1 MWKVVQMSPE
11 SQKLNA
17 PAFLAPLDDE
27 RARIERILGRLDE
40 TTDLTERADLGS
52 ELVRSA
58 SRYEDTLERGVW
70 STLPDPPPAAVAGL
84 EDDRAALREV
94 MVTIHEATMHV
105 DPRNVHAPDPQGFE
119 DALSDVCV
127 RLRALLAKEDRAVA
141 DLAAQDTPEVSAQ
154 RTEAVARAFKHASE
168 RPVPPKTAI
177 GRFVANANVKLDHT
191 FEDVA
196 TPQHPGADTIDGDPA
211 PDA

>member
-1 MWKVVQMSPE
+1 MSPE
-11 SQKLNA
+11 SQPLDA
-17 PAFLAPLDDE
+17 PPFLAPLDDE
-27 RARIERILGRLDE
+27 RARIERILERLDE

-58 SRYEDTLERGVW
+58 SRYEDTLERAIW
-70 STLPDPPPAAVAGL
+70 STFPDPPPAAVADI
-84 EDDRAALREV
+84 EHDRTALREV

-119 DALSDVCV
+119 DALSAVCT
-127 RLRALLAKEDRAVA
+127 RLRSLLAKEDDELAN
-141 DLAAQDTPEVSAQ
+141 LAAQDTPEASAD
-154 RTEAVARAFKHASE
+154 RTDAVAHALKHASE
-168 RPVPPKTAI
+168 RPIPPKTAI

-196 TPQHPGADTIDGDPA
+196 TPQHPGADTIDGDPEPEA
-211 PDA
+211 